1 MVEDLVADDGDHL
14 KGLSGGDRVD
24 DHVAMDTD
32 EVLRVED
39 AVLVLARRVDDLGH
53 VVLALVLDGAVE
65 GVLDRRVV
73 VLDKGALDEADGQR
87 RFACHQLAI
96 VSLVFCLSI
105 LLYQVC
111 CLLSVVY
118 CLLSLELGSLTN
130 GPTAHYGDLALFG
143 SDHGDG
149 GISSRQLHSEDG
161 QQGG

>member
-1 MVEDLVADDGDHL
+1 MVEDLVTDDGYHL

-24 DHVAMDTD
+24 DHVAMDAD
-32 EVLRVED
+32 EMLRVED
-39 AVLVLARRVDDLGH
+39 AVFILASRVDDLGH

-87 RFACHQLAI
+87 RFACHLLAI
-96 VSLVFCLSI
+96 VPLSFVCSSSISSLLSLVS
-105 LLYQVC
+105 
-111 CLLSVVY
+111 
-118 CLLSLELGSLTN
+118 CLLSLVLGSLTN

-149 GISSRQLHSEDG
+149 RISGRQLHSEDG